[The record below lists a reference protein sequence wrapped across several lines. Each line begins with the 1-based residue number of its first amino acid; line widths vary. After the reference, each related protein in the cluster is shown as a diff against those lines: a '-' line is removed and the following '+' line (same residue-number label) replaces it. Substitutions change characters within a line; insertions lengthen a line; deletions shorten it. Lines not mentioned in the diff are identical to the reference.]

1 MYFSADFSLFGLAQS
16 LVHFSLS
23 TTRSPLLIVSPA
35 KKWTSLRRPKT
46 FHMKNK
52 VDNQNLSFINFC
64 LKNVYF
70 PFFAAHINHIR
81 DVAGIDYVGEYYDD
95 SDKAE
100 KK

>member
-1 MYFSADFSLFGLAQS
+1 
-16 LVHFSLS
+16 
-23 TTRSPLLIVSPA
+23 
-35 KKWTSLRRPKT
+35 
-46 FHMKNK
+46 MKNK

-95 SDKAE
+95 SDKSR
-100 KK
+100 KKNENKKSFLIMKWMLLTKRNKLLISKISHSISRLGLGAGFDGINM